1 MNLKWYYWY
10 FQSAI
15 PERICDD
22 IVRYGQ
28 EQTKQIAI
36 TGSGNDKKLSELTE
50 EELKNIQKK
59 RKSDIVWMSDRWI
72 YKEIHPYLHQAN
84 ANAGWNFEW
93 DWSEACQFTEYKVG
107 QYYDWH
113 CDSYEEPY
121 NHPDNPNTHGK
132 LRKLS
137 MTISLTDPEEYEGGD
152 LEFDFRNTDEGSQPR
167 ICEEIRKKG
176 SVIVFPS
183 FVWHRVTP
191 VTKGTR
197 HSLVCWN
204 LGYPFR

>member
-1 MNLKWYYWY
+1 LNLKYYYWY

-22 IVRYGQ
+22 IVRYGKEQ
-28 EQTKQIAI
+28 EKQMAV
-36 TGSGNDKKLSELTE
+36 TGNKQLEELSEE
-50 EELKNIQKK
+50 DLKNVQKK
-59 RKSDIVWMSDRWI
+59 RKSDVVWMQDRWI
-72 YKEIHPYLHQAN
+72 YNEIQPYINTAN
-84 ANAGWNFEW
+84 VNAGWNFDW
-93 DWSEACQFTEYKVG
+93 DWSESCQFTEYKKG
-107 QYYDWH
+107 QFYDWH

-121 NHPDNPNTHGK
+121 NNPENLNTHGK
-132 LRKLS
+132 YRKLS
-137 MTISLTDPEEYEGGD
+137 MTISLSDPSEYKGGD
-152 LEFDFRNTDEGSQPR
+152 LEFDFRNTDEVSQPR
-167 ICEEIRKKG
+167 ICEEIRAKG
-176 SVIVFPS
+176 SVVVFPS